1 MGKEEMARE
10 RLCCASIN
18 SLTNFFTLYVVPM
31 FFFSGVFYPV
41 DGPPKAIQRMA
52 WILPLTW
59 ATELMRSLAY
69 GEIYAHTF
77 LSLAILIAF
86 TVVFIPLSIRG
97 MRRRLNQVA
106 GPWLILAGRS
116 AGGHCCQ
123 VKLLKSAQPYYA
135 AQITAPLASN
145 SEWHSD

>member
-1 MGKEEMARE
+1 MAWGSR
-10 RLCCASIN
+10 RWQGSASVAPSIN
-18 SLTNFFTLYVVPM
+18 NLTNFFTLYVVPM

-41 DGPPKAIQRMA
+41 DGLPEAIQRVA

-106 GPWLILAGRS
+106 PRISPTICEEPKQFGRVGRVLFYARVPSLIWLNLF
-116 AGGHCCQ
+116 
-123 VKLLKSAQPYYA
+123 L
-135 AQITAPLASN
+135 
-145 SEWHSD
+145 